1 MPPLNKCVIFICED
15 TANPIP
21 AASFAL
27 DNNGDGHFGY
37 GVRYMERDN
46 AFPLDP
52 VHLPYSQENHVIRR
66 HQDGTYG
73 VLSDAGPNAW
83 GIRLTSS
90 IYRKLNRP
98 LPHTP
103 VEWLLHSWH
112 YGSGCIGFS
121 ISAQQLPNFG
131 VAPAPFEALNKRLL
145 NLIEKLTIRP
155 DTELDEEAVRLMYPG
170 ASLGGMRPKTVVMH
184 DGMEHIA
191 KFSRADDKFD
201 VPIAEYATMQ
211 LAYKAGI
218 TIPNFELVDI
228 GGRSVLLVERFDRSA
243 EGRRRHYMSAKT
255 LINID
260 TLSADKHEYKTRYSY
275 AGIAE
280 ALRPLSTRGMAD
292 SYELFRRMVLN
303 ILVGN
308 VDDHMRNHALLMDS
322 PGRFSLS
329 PAFDIVP
336 HLEAASAPQSIGVG
350 ALGAASTMK
359 NALTQHGRFLL
370 TYNEALQ
377 IICEVKEVVSQWRTV
392 FREAGMSNTDIR
404 TLGVCF
410 AAADEAERIQ
420 VVVRGA
426 N

>member
-1 MPPLNKCVIFICED
+1 MVPLNKCVIFICED

-46 AFPLDP
+46 GFPLDP
-52 VHLPYSQENHVIRR
+52 VHLPYSQKNHVIRR

-83 GIRLTSS
+83 GMRLTSS
-90 IYRKLNRP
+90 IYRKQNRP
-98 LPHTP
+98 LPYTP
-103 VEWLLHSWH
+103 VEWFLHSWR

-121 ISAQQLPNFG
+121 TSAHQLPNFG

-145 NLIEKLTIRP
+145 NLIEELTVRP
-155 DTELDEEAVRLMYPG
+155 DTMLDEEAVRLMHPG
-170 ASLGGMRPKTVVMH
+170 VSLGGVRPKTVVMH

-201 VPIAEYATMQ
+201 VPTAEYATMQ

-218 TIPNFELVDI
+218 TVPNFELVDI

-292 SYELFRRMVLN
+292 SHELFRRMVLN

-308 VDDHMRNHALLMDS
+308 VDDHMRNHALLMDK

-377 IICEVKEVVSQWRTV
+377 IICEVKEVVSHWRTI
-392 FREAGMSNTDIR
+392 FREVGMSNTDIH
-404 TLGVCF
+404 TLNISF
-410 AAADEAERIQ
+410 AAADEAEKIQ
-420 VVVRGA
+420 VVVSGA
-426 N
+426 D